1 MGAYNGAEVC
11 ELIGVL
17 MLLLLSKHINK
28 NSIGLYSNDG
38 LTILKNTSGPEA
50 EKPLKKFHDQFK
62 KRLSVLSSPK
72 NIFQESTIYYKK
84 CIKNSGYK
92 NKLQYQKPKENNQNK
107 KKRKR
112 NIIWSNPLY
121 SKSVKTNIGEIFI
134 KLISKHLPPNHKFGK
149 IFDKNTIKT

>member
-1 MGAYNGAEVC
+1 M
-11 ELIGVL
+11 
-17 MLLLLSKHINK
+17 
-28 NSIGLYSNDG
+28 
-38 LTILKNTSGPEA
+38 
-50 EKPLKKFHDQFK
+50 
-62 KRLSVLSSPK
+62 SSPK

-134 KLISKHLPPNHKFGK
+134 KLISKHLLPNHKFGK
-149 IFDKNTIKT
+149 IFDKTQLKLRHFCMPNIRSKINGHNKNALQLKTTLSIEYWNLNKTKRPETYVGNQRTI